1 MIENITIAFYTLNRR
16 EIILTLLLGLTIF
29 IICSRHF
36 SHHLWWK
43 LLMGVCLIGAACFA
57 AATTVYARMSGSV
70 SGTVNLVPF
79 HAYYLYF
86 SGQQSEAMR
95 SCLMNMIL
103 FVPLG
108 LFAGELLP
116 KKWAL
121 WKRVLLITAI
131 GCAFSIFIEYQQYAL
146 QCGEA
151 EVDDVINN
159 TIGALVGS
167 ICVPKILQL
176 WERITRR
183 NLCG

>member
-1 MIENITIAFYTLNRR
+1 MIENITIAFYTLSRR
-16 EIILTLLLGLTIF
+16 EIILVLILCVTIF
-29 IICSRHF
+29 IIGSKRF
-36 SHHLWWK
+36 SHRVWWK
-43 LLMGVCLIGAACFA
+43 FLMAVCLIGAACFV
-57 AATTVYARMSGSV
+57 AATTVYTRTPGSV
-70 SGTVNLVPF
+70 QGTLNLTPF

-167 ICVPKILQL
+167 ICVPAISQL
-176 WERITRR
+176 WERKTRR
-183 NLCG
+183 NVCG